1 MQARRGGGFVSAILE
16 KRLMTTEELLALPK
30 DGVKR
35 WLIRGE
41 LREGGMTRHNRRH
54 GRTETKVAFHLS
66 AWLEKQPEPRGE
78 VLTGEAGF
86 RLRRDPDTS
95 VGIDLAYISADLA
108 AATPDDVWLIDG
120 APTLAVEILSPSN
133 KWEEVTE
140 KVREYLDAGVA
151 LVWVVDPIFHTV
163 QVYRPDAKPSFFN
176 DGQELTGDPHLP
188 GFRVPVA
195 KLFG

>member
-1 MQARRGGGFVSAILE
+1 MSAILGR
-16 KRLMTTEELLALPK
+16 RLMTTEELLALPN

-54 GRTETKVAFHLS
+54 GRTETKMAFHLC
-66 AWLEKQPEPRGE
+66 AWLEMQPEPRGE

-95 VGIDLAYISADLA
+95 VGIDLAYISAELA
-108 AATPDDVWLIDG
+108 AATPEGVWLIDG

-133 KWEEVTE
+133 TQEEVTD
-140 KVREYLDAGVA
+140 KVREYLESGVA
-151 LVWVVDPIFHTV
+151 LVWVVDPVFQTV
-163 QVYRPDAKPSFFN
+163 QVYRPDGRPALFN
-176 DGQELTGDPHLP
+176 ADQELTGEPHLP

-195 KLFG
+195 RLFG